1 MFGKIKN
8 LLSAA
13 KSGVLLRRIARNKQV
28 STFKGNNLKSGF
40 AGAKNVRA
48 NSGAGFSVTALLKAK
63 ELHKRLLF
71 TLSVLI
77 VYRIASFIPLPGID
91 VEQLSSLQ
99 ARISGSFF
107 GMFDVFS
114 GGSLSRMTIM
124 ALNIAPY
131 ITSSILFQ
139 LLGSVSPYFA
149 NLKKQGEMGRDKIKK
164 YTKWGALGLSI
175 VQGYGLA
182 TALELMKDTSEIVMF
197 PGFGFRI
204 IACLIFCCS
213 TMLVMWFG
221 EQITSRGIGN
231 GSSIII
237 YTGIVANL
245 PSSIVRLFSLGK
257 SGEVAVFKLF
267 VVCLMVFALFALIV
281 FCERIERP
289 VEVHYTRRQV
299 SSNMMMEARSSFLP
313 IKLNPAGVLPPI
325 FAGTILTVPTMLLS
339 AIGIGKF
346 SWGRYILENLVHGS
360 WIYIVCYAIL
370 IFSVASVYASMFFDC
385 KETADNLNK
394 SGGFI
399 KGYRPGQKT
408 VEFLEALLMRV
419 STLGGI
425 YLVII
430 CIMPEIMMSQSL
442 VSLYFS
448 GTSFIIVVSVAIDFI
463 ERIRTTI
470 LAFRYE
476 KLFKKGYG
484 GLM

>member
-1 MFGKIKN
+1 MFSSIKN
-8 LLSAA
+8 LLARVF
-13 KSGVLLRRIARNKQV
+13 KRNKIQGMQNNFQRFQQNRFQQKA
-28 STFKGNNLKSGF
+28 SSGNL
-40 AGAKNVRA
+40 
-48 NSGAGFSVTALLKAK
+48 SVTALLKAK
-63 ELHKRLLF
+63 ELHKRLMF
-71 TLSVLI
+71 TFLVL
-77 VYRIASFIPLPGID
+77 VAYRLASFIPLPGVD

-149 NLKKQGEMGRDKIKK
+149 QLKKQGEMGREKIKK
-164 YTKWGALGLSI
+164 YTKLGALGLSI
-175 VQGYGLA
+175 VQGYSLA
-182 TALELMKDTSEIVMF
+182 TALEFMKDTSELVMF
-197 PGFGFRI
+197 PGFAFRL
-204 IACLIFCCS
+204 IACMIFCCS
-213 TMLVMWFG
+213 TMIVMWFG

-245 PSSIVRLFSLGK
+245 PGSIVRLLSLGK
-257 SGEVAVFKLF
+257 SGQVAVFKLF
-267 VVCLMVFALFALIV
+267 IVCIMVFALFALIV

-289 VEVHYTRRQV
+289 IEVHYTRRQV
-299 SSNMMMEARSSFLP
+299 SSNMMMDARSSFLP

-325 FAGTILTVPTMLLS
+325 FAGTILTVPTMILS

-346 SWGRYILENLVHGS
+346 AWGRYILENLVHGS
-360 WIYIVCYAIL
+360 WIYIVCYALL
-370 IFSVASVYASMFFDC
+370 IFSVSSIYASMFFDC
-385 KETADNLNK
+385 KDTADSLNK

-399 KGYRPGQKT
+399 RGFRPGQQT
-408 VEFLEALLMRV
+408 ADFLEKLLV
-419 STLGGI
+419 KVATLGGM

-430 CIMPEIMMSQSL
+430 CIVPEIMMSQSL

-463 ERIRTTI
+463 ERVRTTI